1 MGMSANALKCPC
13 RCEYID
19 LRLLLV
25 IMKTLI
31 AVVVI
36 LYNTCQYLIGKVA
49 INLYEKPNVS
59 EQAMQ

>member
-1 MGMSANALKCPC
+1 MFIAAAW
-13 RCEYID
+13 EYID